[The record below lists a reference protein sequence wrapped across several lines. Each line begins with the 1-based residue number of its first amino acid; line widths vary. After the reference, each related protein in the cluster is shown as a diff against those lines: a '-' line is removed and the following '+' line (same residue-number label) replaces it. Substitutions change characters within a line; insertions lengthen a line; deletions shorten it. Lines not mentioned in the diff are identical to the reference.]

1 MVASVLW
8 WFRVVWV
15 TPAGQVVHFFYV
27 ASAIGGSPWPGDN
40 MFNSRRT
47 SVLRWLVVSVCG
59 LWVVACGGVERDGA
73 ALYQANCSTCHGIY
87 GEGDGPASPSLAH
100 VTQDLRYIAQR
111 NGGEFPRELIYR
123 IIDGREARA
132 PHLRG
137 AMPVWGDAFA
147 RAEGY
152 TADSKGVVRAKL
164 DALVDFLEE
173 MQIRQ

>member
-1 MVASVLW
+1 MSRW
-8 WFRVVWV
+8 W
-15 TPAGQVVHFFYV
+15 
-27 ASAIGGSPWPGDN
+27 
-40 MFNSRRT
+40 
-47 SVLRWLVVSVCG
+47 VVSLCG
-59 LWVVACGGVERDGA
+59 LLSVACGGVDHDGA
-73 ALYQANCSTCHGIY
+73 ALYQANCATCHGVY

-123 IIDGREARA
+123 IVDGREARA

-152 TADSKGVVRAKL
+152 TADSKVVVQSKL
-164 DALVDFLEE
+164 DALVDFLGEI
-173 MQIRQ
+173 QITE